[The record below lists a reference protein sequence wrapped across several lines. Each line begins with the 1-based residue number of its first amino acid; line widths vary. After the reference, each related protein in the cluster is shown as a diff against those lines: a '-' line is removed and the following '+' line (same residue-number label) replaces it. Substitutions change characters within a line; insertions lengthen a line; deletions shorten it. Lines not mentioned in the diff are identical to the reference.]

1 MFNNEVL
8 PFGRGQPGR
17 FKLDNECTE
26 TGEPIENNK
35 VFIGEKKAEARLL
48 ATLEKAREAK
58 ENPAVT
64 PSKVKRYYLKNGSI
78 VEFGP
83 GPVTFEKWQSQ
94 VMGSDNPTLCREGA
108 TEEEFASWKQAQGY
122 KQGGAVAGAAQSKIA
137 ALQLQVAEANAKSEQ
152 TNALLAQLL
161 ERLPAEKVAKAGK
174 AQG

>member
-1 MFNNEVL
+1 MFNGEVL

-137 ALQLQVAEANAKSEQ
+137 ALEAQIAAN
-152 TNALLAQLL
+152 NALLA
-161 ERLPAEKVAKAGK
+161 RLAAKLDEHEPATKPAKAGK